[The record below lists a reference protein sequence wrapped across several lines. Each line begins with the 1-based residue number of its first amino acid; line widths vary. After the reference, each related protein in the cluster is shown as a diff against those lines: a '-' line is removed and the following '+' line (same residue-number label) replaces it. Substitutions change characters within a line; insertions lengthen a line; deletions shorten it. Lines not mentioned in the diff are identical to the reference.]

1 MRKILKTLK
10 ASYKRTLRSI
20 ALYPVV
26 ISVLFLLF
34 SIGIPQLE
42 TSSFVTYL
50 KDKIP
55 YLLID
60 NIDTART
67 TLSTLIGGI
76 LSLTVFSFSMVMVVL
91 NQASSNYS
99 PRLLPGLI
107 SDKKHQMILGVYIGT
122 LLYAL
127 VALITMDAADSDS
140 SKEIIG
146 LTTMF
151 AAIFGIICVGLFV
164 YFIHTISNA
173 IQIHEITDRIAR
185 ESERYVNQKCEE
197 PEAEI
202 RVTDLWKTIISHR
215 TGYYRGFD
223 MGIFNNSLQHLENYV
238 HVIPYQD
245 QHVWEG
251 HPLLKIKQE
260 VSDDDL
266 ERIQDCLIFSK
277 DRHEDNT
284 YIGGMIKLM
293 EVAVKAMSPGINDPG
308 TAIEIITRLGLLL
321 YKTIKI
327 STYTQTKSNS
337 EKCTIIQSNITTT
350 EVLRLIIQPL
360 RRYAKHDNLV
370 MHELILMLHYILQTD
385 IALHEKIPV
394 KAELDATKE
403 DIEAHITNTADQKQI
418 FKLLD

>member
-1 MRKILKTLK
+1 VRILLKTLK

-26 ISVLFLLF
+26 ISILFLLL
-34 SIGIPQLE
+34 SICIPQLE
-42 TSSFVTYL
+42 TSSLVAFL

-107 SDKKHQMILGVYIGT
+107 SDKKHQIILGMYIGT

-151 AAIFGIICVGLFV
+151 AALFGIICVGLFV

-173 IQIHEITDRIAR
+173 IQIHEITDRIAT

-197 PEAEI
+197 PEADITTTE
-202 RVTDLWKTIISHR
+202 LWKTIISHR

-223 MGIFNNSLQHLENYV
+223 MGILNKTLQDFENEI
-238 HVIPYQD
+238 HIIPYQD
-245 QHVWEG
+245 QHVWKG
-251 HPLLKIKQE
+251 HPLLRIKE
-260 VSDDDL
+260 DISEEGL
-266 ERIQDCLIFSK
+266 EKIQDCLIFSK

-284 YIGGMIKLM
+284 YTGGMIKLM

-308 TAIEIITRLGLLL
+308 TAIEIITRLGPLL

-327 STYTQTKSNS
+327 CNHTQTKSS
-337 EKCTIIQSNITTT
+337 TEKCIIIQSNITTA

-360 RRYAKHDNLV
+360 RRYAKHDSLV
-370 MHELILMLHYILQTD
+370 MHELILMLQYILQTD

-394 KAELDATKE
+394 KAELEAVKE
-403 DIEAHITNTADQKQI
+403 DITAHITNTADQKQI
-418 FKLLD
+418 FKLLK